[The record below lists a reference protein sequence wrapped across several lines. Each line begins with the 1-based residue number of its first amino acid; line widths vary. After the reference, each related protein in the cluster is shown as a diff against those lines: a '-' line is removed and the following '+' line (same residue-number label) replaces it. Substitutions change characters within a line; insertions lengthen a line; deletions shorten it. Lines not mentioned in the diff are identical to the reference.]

1 MLHRLSPADCPGH
14 LCSGFYILL
23 IKQALRGGRLVAAG
37 IAREDVYLVVQLG
50 DMASIGGIFN
60 HWLLTLN
67 NMSLFSPKAP
77 MQAVAGNHA
86 QYF

>member
-1 MLHRLSPADCPGH
+1 M
-14 LCSGFYILL
+14 
-23 IKQALRGGRLVAAG
+23 AAG